1 MARNKIALIGA
12 GNIGGTLAHLAGLK
26 ELGDVVLFD
35 IISGIPQGKA
45 LDISQSAP
53 VEGFDARIKG
63 AQSYSAIRGAGVVIV
78 TAGVARK
85 PGMSRDDLLGINTK
99 VMQSVGQGIKENCPK
114 AFVICITNPLDVM
127 VMVLRD
133 ACGLPHNKVVGM
145 AGVLDSARFRFF
157 LAEEFKVSVENVTA
171 FVLGGHGDSM
181 VPLVRYS
188 TVAGVPLPD
197 LVKMKWTTAKRI
209 DAIVQRTRMGGGE
222 IVGLLKTGSAFYAP
236 ASSAIQMAEA
246 YLKDKRRVLPCA
258 AYLKGQYGVKGM
270 YVGVPCIIGA
280 RGVERVIEIKLNPD
294 EKKMFNSSVR
304 AVKGLI
310 RAIEKIIAKA
320 KKKPAKAKKKKT
332 KAKAKAKMKSRAAA
346 RKAPAKKAAAK
357 KRKAPAK
364 MAAPKKR
371 TARKSRKK

>member
-63 AQSYSAIRGAGVVIV
+63 AQSYSAIRGADVVIV

-157 LAEEFKVSVENVTA
+157 LAEEFKVSVEDVTA

-270 YVGVPCIIGA
+270 YVGVPCVIGA
-280 RGVERVIEIKLNPD
+280 RGVERVVEIKLNPD
-294 EKKMFNSSVR
+294 ERKMFNSSVR

-310 RAIEKIIAKA
+310 RAIENIKAKA
-320 KKKPAKAKKKKT
+320 KKKPAKAKAKKAAKKAVKKT
-332 KAKAKAKMKSRAAA
+332 PAKKI
-346 RKAPAKKAAAK
+346 AKKAAAK
-357 KRKAPAK
+357 KRKARKAK
-364 MAAPKKR
+364 K
-371 TARKSRKK
+371 